1 MMPSLF
7 LSSPF
12 LHKSYFAPCPMSD
25 VRYPVSDAIEYQS
38 VSSSPHPIQPA
49 SLLLCALTPK
59 KGKKKKKPG
68 QAQKSRQASKKRK

>member
-38 VSSSPHPIQPA
+38 ILLASSSSAP
-49 SLLLCALTPK
+49 SLQIKERRRRNLGSKPK
-59 KGKKKKKPG
+59 K
-68 QAQKSRQASKKRK
+68 